1 VGIDITEE
9 VAALRAEASDTAASD
24 TTAQDGAQ

>member
-9 VAALRAEASDTAASD
+9 VAAIRAEDRGPQKGEAS
-24 TTAQDGAQ
+24 